1 MRAGSICLQRRWAA
15 ASAPPGLCAAGTASD
30 QPAVCIRLAG
40 VRQGPQ
46 RPHRRSKQAL
56 LALIHVFDHP
66 FRQGEHGYPLFYGL
80 PTCAVTRWNRT
91 RRMNEIHQRELRIF
105 AVSPL
110 SLASRTQKLSIHLHT
125 THTLDPPKP
134 NYGEANGCFVFLLCG
149 FLHRDY

>member
-15 ASAPPGLCAAGTASD
+15 ASAPPGLCAANTASD

-66 FRQGEHGYPLFYGL
+66 FRQGEHGYPLFL
-80 PTCAVTRWNRT
+80 WAAHL
-91 RRMNEIHQRELRIF
+91 RRDKMESYKKNERNT
-105 AVSPL
+105 
-110 SLASRTQKLSIHLHT
+110 SRGT
-125 THTLDPPKP
+125 THFRRFPAESRCPYSEDNPHAHSRSP
-134 NYGEANGCFVFLLCG
+134 EAITTVEQTHCFVFLHCVPSP
-149 FLHRDY
+149 